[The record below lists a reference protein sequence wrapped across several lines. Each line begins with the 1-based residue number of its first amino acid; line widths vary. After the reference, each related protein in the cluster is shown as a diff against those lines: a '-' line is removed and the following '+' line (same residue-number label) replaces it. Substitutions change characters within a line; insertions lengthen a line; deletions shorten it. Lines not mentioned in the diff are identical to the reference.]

1 LCAHVRFFASF
12 AVLGQVAVY
21 LASPQSLRTAPV
33 NEHDNRDVDE
43 MSGEE
48 PSESEELVK
57 VETLTPQ
64 SRGVNTIVK
73 VVSKG
78 EVRSVT
84 GRDYSVRRVADA
96 LVGDETGCIYMTL
109 WDDKIDAINEEATL
123 SITNG
128 YINLFRGNMRLNIGK
143 YGSYEL
149 VEDSPI
155 EEVNTEN
162 NVSDKKYE
170 QPRRFNR
177 GGGYNRG
184 GGRGGYGGRGGGR
197 GGGDRRG
204 GGGGYSSGGRS
215 EGGYQ
220 RRRY

>member
-1 LCAHVRFFASF
+1 
-12 AVLGQVAVY
+12 
-21 LASPQSLRTAPV
+21 
-33 NEHDNRDVDE
+33 
-43 MSGEE
+43 MSVEE
-48 PSESEELVK
+48 PSESEEIVK

-96 LVGDETGCIYMTL
+96 LVGDETGCLYMTL

-149 VEDSPI
+149 VEESPI
-155 EEVNTEN
+155 EEVNTE
-162 NVSDKKYE
+162 KQPIRQKIRT

-177 GGGYNRG
+177 G
-184 GGRGGYGGRGGGR
+184 GGYGGRGGGR
-197 GGGDRRG
+197 GGYGGRSGGYGSGRS
-204 GGGGYSSGGRS
+204 GGGGYGSGRSSGG
-215 EGGYQ
+215 GGYQ

>member
-1 LCAHVRFFASF
+1 MK
-12 AVLGQVAVY
+12 
-21 LASPQSLRTAPV
+21 
-33 NEHDNRDVDE
+33 

-48 PSESEELVK
+48 PSESEEQIK

-96 LVGDETGCIYMTL
+96 LVGDETGCLYMTL
-109 WDDKIDAINEEATL
+109 WDDKIDAINEGATL

-128 YINLFRGNMRLNIGK
+128 YINLFRGNMRINIGK

-155 EEVNTEN
+155 NEVNTEN
-162 NVSDKKYE
+162 NLSDKKYE
-170 QPRRFNR
+170 DQRRFNR
-177 GGGYNRG
+177 YGGRGG
-184 GGRGGYGGRGGGR
+184 GGRGGYGGRS
-197 GGGDRRG
+197 
-204 GGGGYSSGGRS
+204 GGGGYGGRS
-215 EGGYQ
+215 GGYQ

>member
-1 LCAHVRFFASF
+1 
-12 AVLGQVAVY
+12 
-21 LASPQSLRTAPV
+21 
-33 NEHDNRDVDE
+33 

-48 PSESEELVK
+48 PSENELVK
-57 VETLTPQ
+57 VEKLTPN

-78 EVRSVT
+78 EIRSVT
-84 GRDYSVRRVADA
+84 GRDYSVRRVTDA
-96 LVGDETGCIYMTL
+96 LVGDETGSLYMTL
-109 WDDKIDAINEEATL
+109 WDDKIDAINEDATL

-155 EEVNTEN
+155 TEVNKEN
-162 NVSDKKYE
+162 NLSDKRYE
-170 QPRRFNR
+170 QERRFNR
-177 GGGYNRG
+177 GGGYG
-184 GGRGGYGGRGGGR
+184 GGRGGGR
-197 GGGDRRG
+197 GGGGGGYGGGRSGGGYG
-204 GGGGYSSGGRS
+204 GGGGGRS
-215 EGGYQ
+215 GGYQ

>member
-1 LCAHVRFFASF
+1 
-12 AVLGQVAVY
+12 
-21 LASPQSLRTAPV
+21 
-33 NEHDNRDVDE
+33 

-57 VETLTPQ
+57 VETLTPN

-96 LVGDETGCIYMTL
+96 LVGDETACIYMTL
-109 WDDKIDAINEEATL
+109 WDDKIDSINEEATL

-143 YGSYEL
+143 YGSYEV

-155 EEVNTEN
+155 TEVNTEN
-162 NVSDKKYE
+162 NLSDKRYE
-170 QPRRFNR
+170 QERRF
-177 GGGYNRG
+177 NRG
-184 GGRGGYGGRGGGR
+184 GGRGGYGGRSGGYGGR
-197 GGGDRRG
+197 GGGGYGDRG
-204 GGGGYSSGGRS
+204 GGRS
-215 EGGYQ
+215 GGYQ

>member
-1 LCAHVRFFASF
+1 
-12 AVLGQVAVY
+12 
-21 LASPQSLRTAPV
+21 
-33 NEHDNRDVDE
+33 

-48 PSESEELVK
+48 PSENEELVK
-57 VETLTPQ
+57 VETLTPN

-78 EVRSVT
+78 EIRSVT

-96 LVGDETGCIYMTL
+96 LVGDETGSLYMTL
-109 WDDKIDAINEEATL
+109 WDDKIDAINEDATL
-123 SITNG
+123 NITNG

-155 EEVNTEN
+155 AEVNTEN
-162 NVSDKKYE
+162 NLSDKRYE
-170 QPRRFNR
+170 QQRRF
-177 GGGYNRG
+177 NRG
-184 GGRGGYGGRGGGR
+184 GGRGGYGGGRGGYSGGR
-197 GGGDRRG
+197 GGGYG
-204 GGGGYSSGGRS
+204 GGGRS
-215 EGGYQ
+215 GGYQ

>member
-1 LCAHVRFFASF
+1 MS
-12 AVLGQVAVY
+12 
-21 LASPQSLRTAPV
+21 
-33 NEHDNRDVDE
+33 DE
-43 MSGEE
+43 ES
-48 PSESEELVK
+48 SESKELVK
-57 VETLTPQ
+57 VETLTPN

-96 LVGDETGCIYMTL
+96 LVGDETGCVYMTL

-128 YINLFRGNMRLNIGK
+128 YVNLFRGNMRLNIGK
-143 YGSYEL
+143 YGSYE
-149 VEDSPI
+149 VVDESPI
-155 EEVNTEN
+155 DEVNTEN
-162 NVSDKKYE
+162 NLSDKKYE

-177 GGGYNRG
+177 
-184 GGRGGYGGRGGGR
+184 YGGRGGGR
-197 GGGDRRG
+197 GGYDRRG
-204 GGGGYSSGGRS
+204 GGSYGGGGRS
-215 EGGYQ
+215 GGYQ

>member
-1 LCAHVRFFASF
+1 
-12 AVLGQVAVY
+12 
-21 LASPQSLRTAPV
+21 
-33 NEHDNRDVDE
+33 

-57 VETLTPQ
+57 VETLTPN

-96 LVGDETGCIYMTL
+96 LVGDETACIYMTL

-155 EEVNTEN
+155 TEVNTEN
-162 NVSDKKYE
+162 NLSDKRYE
-170 QPRRFNR
+170 QERRFNR
-177 GGGYNRG
+177 GGGY
-184 GGRGGYGGRGGGR
+184 GGRGGSGGGYGGNGGGR
-197 GGGDRRG
+197 
-204 GGGGYSSGGRS
+204 S
-215 EGGYQ
+215 GGYQ

>member
-1 LCAHVRFFASF
+1 
-12 AVLGQVAVY
+12 
-21 LASPQSLRTAPV
+21 
-33 NEHDNRDVDE
+33 

-48 PSESEELVK
+48 PSENVELVK

-73 VVSKG
+73 IVSKD
-78 EVRSVT
+78 EIRSVT

-96 LVGDETGCIYMTL
+96 LVGDETGCLYMTL
-109 WDDKIDAINEEATL
+109 WDDKIDAINEGTIL

-143 YGSYEL
+143 YGSYEI
-149 VEDSPI
+149 VEDSTI

-162 NVSDKKYE
+162 NLSNKRYE
-170 QPRRFNR
+170 QQRRFNR
-177 GGGYNRG
+177 YGRRGGGYG
-184 GGRGGYGGRGGGR
+184 SGRSGGYGG
-197 GGGDRRG
+197 
-204 GGGGYSSGGRS
+204 GRS
-215 EGGYQ
+215 GGYQ

>member
-1 LCAHVRFFASF
+1 
-12 AVLGQVAVY
+12 
-21 LASPQSLRTAPV
+21 
-33 NEHDNRDVDE
+33 
-43 MSGEE
+43 MSVEE
-48 PSESEELVK
+48 PSENEELVK
-57 VETLTPQ
+57 VETLSPN

-78 EVRSVT
+78 EIRSVT
-84 GRDYSVRRVADA
+84 GRDYSVRRVADV
-96 LVGDETGCIYMTL
+96 LVGDETGCLYMTL

-149 VEDSPI
+149 VDDSPI
-155 EEVNTEN
+155 TEVNTEN
-162 NVSDKKYE
+162 NLSDKKYE
-170 QPRRFNR
+170 QERRFNR
-177 GGGYNRG
+177 YGGRGG
-184 GGRGGYGGRGGGR
+184 GGRGGYGGRGGGGGGYGGGGGGY

-204 GGGGYSSGGRS
+204 S
-215 EGGYQ
+215 GGYQ

>member
-1 LCAHVRFFASF
+1 
-12 AVLGQVAVY
+12 
-21 LASPQSLRTAPV
+21 
-33 NEHDNRDVDE
+33 

-48 PSESEELVK
+48 PSESESEELVK

-96 LVGDETGCIYMTL
+96 LVGDETGSIYMTL

-123 SITNG
+123 QITNG

-143 YGSYEL
+143 YGSYEVL
-149 VEDSPI
+149 DESPI
-155 EEVNTEN
+155 TEVNTEN
-162 NVSDKKYE
+162 NLSDKRYE
-170 QPRRFNR
+170 QERRYRRPYGGGR
-177 GGGYNRG
+177 GGGYGDRRG
-184 GGRGGYGGRGGGR
+184 GGGYGGRGGG
-197 GGGDRRG
+197 
-204 GGGGYSSGGRS
+204 GRS
-215 EGGYQ
+215 GGYQ

>member
-1 LCAHVRFFASF
+1 
-12 AVLGQVAVY
+12 
-21 LASPQSLRTAPV
+21 
-33 NEHDNRDVDE
+33 

-57 VETLTPQ
+57 VETLTPN

-96 LVGDETGCIYMTL
+96 LVGDETACIYMTL

-123 SITNG
+123 RITNG

-155 EEVNTEN
+155 TEVNTEN
-162 NVSDKKYE
+162 NLSDKRYE
-170 QPRRFNR
+170 QERRF
-177 GGGYNRG
+177 NRG
-184 GGRGGYGGRGGGR
+184 GGRGGYGGRSGGYGDRGGR
-197 GGGDRRG
+197 
-204 GGGGYSSGGRS
+204 RS
-215 EGGYQ
+215 GGYQ

>member
-1 LCAHVRFFASF
+1 
-12 AVLGQVAVY
+12 
-21 LASPQSLRTAPV
+21 
-33 NEHDNRDVDE
+33 

-57 VETLTPQ
+57 VETLTPN

-96 LVGDETGCIYMTL
+96 LVGDETACIYMTL

-123 SITNG
+123 NITNG

-155 EEVNTEN
+155 TEVNTEN
-162 NVSDKKYE
+162 NLSDKRYE
-170 QPRRFNR
+170 QERRF
-177 GGGYNRG
+177 NRG
-184 GGRGGYGGRGGGR
+184 GGRGGYGGRSGGYGGRSGGGYGDRGGGR
-197 GGGDRRG
+197 
-204 GGGGYSSGGRS
+204 S
-215 EGGYQ
+215 GGYQ

>member
-1 LCAHVRFFASF
+1 
-12 AVLGQVAVY
+12 
-21 LASPQSLRTAPV
+21 
-33 NEHDNRDVDE
+33 
-43 MSGEE
+43 MSVEE
-48 PSESEELVK
+48 PSESEEIVK

-184 GGRGGYGGRGGGR
+184 GGRGGYGGGR
-197 GGGDRRG
+197 GGGGYSGGGRSG
-204 GGGGYSSGGRS
+204 GGGGYGGGGRS

>member
-1 LCAHVRFFASF
+1 
-12 AVLGQVAVY
+12 
-21 LASPQSLRTAPV
+21 
-33 NEHDNRDVDE
+33 

-48 PSESEELVK
+48 PSENVELVK

-78 EVRSVT
+78 EIRSVT

-96 LVGDETGCIYMTL
+96 LVGDETGCLYMTL
-109 WDDKIDAINEEATL
+109 WDDKIDAINEGAIL

-143 YGSYEL
+143 YGSYEI
-149 VEDSPI
+149 VEDSTI

-162 NVSDKKYE
+162 NLSNKRYE
-170 QPRRFNR
+170 QQRRFNR
-177 GGGYNRG
+177 YGRRG
-184 GGRGGYGGRGGGR
+184 GGYGGGRSGGYGGGR
-197 GGGDRRG
+197 
-204 GGGGYSSGGRS
+204 S
-215 EGGYQ
+215 GGYQ